1 MTSDATFLHIETAA
15 HGGAF
20 GHNQIPEPTEA
31 QCQAGNYKMGRVSLY
46 GLPIAIEQP
55 RGTYRTGVD
64 AKTGKRWSSRMA
76 AHYGYISGTKGNDGD
91 GVDCFVGFYPQSEI
105 AYVVNQNV
113 GGRFDEHKIILA
125 YPDEESARRAYQ
137 DSYER
142 GWNGLESIVS
152 ASISQLKWWL
162 KHGDMRQP
170 LRAENLPHE
179 GLETMTRKT
188 QWNSDAL
195 PYDQTIDQV
204 LYDIRRADAGE
215 SLLLDSVSIQDI
227 IEDSDG
233 ALAFDALVTPYA
245 KLERKMEVLNGVM
258 ERAGQSVNPVAM
270 QITDPFKQRGVANV
284 AAIFELSDGQT
295 VSIYFHNPD
304 VTPNK
309 MAGTDEVIS
318 WKWLLNKKD
327 ITIVVAPELG
337 EDLNIREVAR
347 RIMKLAD
354 KNSAAFQRA
363 NGKRAETMQRIESL
377 KEETASLEKEL
388 ESAQRELEVAKQQA
402 EDSAVANHYS
412 QVILNNL
419 VESFGWTVASPGQSV
434 KKDVGGGETGGELNP
449 TGSREVYGSFDA
461 PRNRYLA
468 LQVGFDEI
476 FSIDCRDR
484 DTKEVSEEFDS
495 RVRDWSVSTA
505 NPVADVVGET
515 AQQVPAE
522 IDPTGPEGY
531 AQVMADEV
539 LQLKWQDRLDAFFQ
553 GRIVDVRNAL
563 RELGWNDDVSK
574 PMQSGALKK
583 GEYELAPLF
592 KHVGAGRNVIGIN
605 YEITGVIGFFM
616 SDSLTLTANE
626 LAERI
631 NMGIPDGLSDPVADL
646 TYHDDGMFTTFLP
659 NTKAGE
665 DAWHVMAENDGTGK
679 VLTIHA
685 AGVISQLRDKGY
697 TVAERPATSMSD
709 IADDDLLA
717 ELAQK
722 TDEQAKISGP
732 GSSGVINY
740 YDASDYVVEHFL
752 GKKQSDV
759 MIFSMIDGGKLLQ
772 AKAAKDTKSGIP
784 RMTEQMSAEAAAQNP
799 DSDVSVSVFRS
810 GDNETAS
817 KLLKAKGFTIDYTPK
832 QEQEVMATVE
842 DKSAIEQPLI
852 DAYIKAWGTEA
863 EKINAAVAAV
873 NWDGITDNTSASAEE
888 MKLRSAVSAAKDIIP
903 ARDALE
909 SSGIKTWD
917 SRLANIPETPEFKA
931 HSAAIGAYR
940 AAQDKMLA
948 VAKEKLSEAGIA
960 ELAALPADAPLEDV
974 AKAIYRKHGIDVGT
988 RSDFVAKVVTAIQ
1001 EKQAGM
1007 LRDIL
1012 GNTGNDASQEIFER
1026 HTGMKLAK
1034 TKRDRLVQIDE
1045 WLGITPEQRAEKD
1058 AAKDAAWQASK
1069 LEEGVKD
1076 SWGWLKSMNVRD
1088 GAGTIDGQ
1096 QYLLRQ
1102 VAAGYNE
1109 VGTGKKGAATIYG
1122 MKNETGLRYVN
1133 NKSFNA
1139 FLKAAQSFGGL
1150 KQALDLVGAVIP
1162 ATEIKTPVQIVDSA
1176 YQFASAT
1183 DEFKEWLAD
1192 SVAKESYS
1200 PFVSAKAMDEASRS
1214 NGASIEWGLFGGAAL
1229 DGVNADQE
1237 GTDDEV
1243 DESEIGVTFEAEDIA
1258 LDSVTLD
1265 GIDQD
1270 GYVGKVSKDG
1280 DTVGRVDI
1288 GDDGKAMVF
1297 VGATGDKRVVFASGV
1312 EAMYS
1317 DGDAEMMI
1325 DALFTVDA
1333 NAAEAAQV
1341 QDKNDAKD
1349 DVAKA
1354 METLRPFMSVSQTK
1368 AVSDAMRGEEKQFFI
1383 DKMVEMA
1390 GIISAMP
1397 ETYGQDGKGDAA
1409 IAYLHYFMGGMD
1421 WYITEKDMEAEQLQ
1435 AFGLAD
1441 LGHGGELGYIS
1452 IVELVGSGA
1461 ELDFNFQQKTIGQIN
1476 GKKEMSEAEKSGIE
1490 LADDNDR
1497 LYQEGVQAFEIGMA
1511 EFKNGG
1517 DGKASQNTEFKQFMT
1532 KYPGVG
1538 NGTRLRELGQAFR
1551 NGYEAAQREG
1561 EQPAKDDLPVQ
1572 VVIAPAPSEDPQMT
1586 ADRAL
1591 FQSIIDNTVPDIL
1604 DASYIDQ
1611 LEAAYMRHIGNAEME
1626 ALFVSAVNAYTA
1638 AELAASATL

>member
-1 MTSDATFLHIETAA
+1 MTSDAIFLHIETAA

-55 RGTYRTGVD
+55 RGTYRTGID

-91 GVDCFVGFYPQSEI
+91 GVDCFVGFYPQSET

-125 YPDEESARRAYQ
+125 FPDEESARRAYH

-142 GWNGLESIVS
+142 GWNGLESLVS

-179 GLETMTRKT
+179 GLETMTKKT

-227 IEDSDG
+227 IDDSDG

-258 ERAGQSVNPVAM
+258 ERTGQAVKPVSM

-327 ITIVVAPELG
+327 ITIVVAPERG

-347 RIMKLAD
+347 RIMKLAE

-363 NGKRAETMQRIESL
+363 NGKRSETMRRIESL

-419 VESFGWTVASPGQSV
+419 VESFGWAVASPGQSV
-434 KKDVGGGETGGELNP
+434 KKDVGGGEVGGELNP

-476 FSIDCRDR
+476 FNIDCRDR
-484 DTKEVSEEFDS
+484 DTKEVSEEFNS
-495 RVRDWSVSTA
+495 RVHEWAVSTA
-505 NPVADVVGET
+505 AKPVADVVGE
-515 AQQVPAE
+515 AEQVPVE
-522 IDPTGPEGY
+522 IDPTSPEGY
-531 AQVMADEV
+531 AQVMADESM
-539 LQLKWQDRLDAFFQ
+539 QLKWQDRLDAFFQ

-563 RELGWNDDVSK
+563 RELGWSDDGSK
-574 PMQSGALKK
+574 PMQSGPLKK
-583 GEYELAPLF
+583 GGHELSPLF
-592 KHVGAGRNVIGIN
+592 KHVGAGRNIVGIN
-605 YEITGVIGFFM
+605 YEITGVTGFFM
-616 SDSLTLTANE
+616 SDSLTLTAKE

-631 NMGIPDGLSDPVADL
+631 NMGIPVSLSAPVADL

-722 TDEQAKISGP
+722 ADELSEISGP
-732 GSSGVINY
+732 EQAASAGSTGVVNY

-784 RMTEQMSAEAAAQNP
+784 RMTEQMSAEASAQNP

-810 GDNETAS
+810 GDNDTAA
-817 KLLKAKGFTIDYTPK
+817 KLLVAKGFTIDYTPK
-832 QEQEVMATVE
+832 QDQQAAAPVE
-842 DKSAIEQPLI
+842 EKSVSEQPLI

-873 NWDGITDNTSASAEE
+873 NWDGITDYASAGSEE
-888 MKLRSAVSAAKDIIP
+888 IKLRSAVSAAKDIIP

-909 SSGIKTWD
+909 SVGIKTWD

-948 VAKEKLSEAGIA
+948 VAKEKLRADGIA
-960 ELAALPADAPLEDV
+960 ELASLPADAPLADV
-974 AKAIYRKHGIDVGT
+974 AKAIYRKHGIDVGA
-988 RSDFVAKVVTAIQ
+988 RSDFIANVVTGIQ
-1001 EKQAGM
+1001 EKHAGM

-1012 GNTGNDASQEIFER
+1012 GNTVNEASQEIFER

-1045 WLGITPEQRAEKD
+1045 WLGITPEQRAEKE

-1069 LEEGVKD
+1069 LEESVKD
-1076 SWGWLKSMNVRD
+1076 SWDWLKSMNVRD

-1102 VAAGYNE
+1102 AADGYNE
-1109 VGTGKKGAATIYG
+1109 VGTSKKGAAVTYG
-1122 MKNETGLRYVN
+1122 LKKDNALRYVK

-1139 FLKAAQSFGGL
+1139 FLKSAQSFGGL
-1150 KQALDLVGAVIP
+1150 KQAFDLVGAVIP
-1162 ATEIKTPVQIVDSA
+1162 EAEIKTPVQIVDSA

-1200 PFVSAKAMDEASRS
+1200 PFVSAKAMDEASRR

-1237 GTDDEV
+1237 DAGDEV
-1243 DESEIGVTFEAEDIA
+1243 DESEIGRTFEAEDIA
-1258 LDSVTLD
+1258 LDSVALD

-1270 GYVGKVSKDG
+1270 GYVGKVSKGG

-1312 EAMYS
+1312 AAMYS

-1333 NAAEAAQV
+1333 NATSATQEPTE
-1341 QDKNDAKD
+1341 DDSKD

-1354 METLRPFMSVSQTK
+1354 MAVLRPFMSVSQMK
-1368 AVSDAMRGEEKQFFI
+1368 AVSDSMRGEEKQFFI

-1390 GIISAMP
+1390 GIIGAMP
-1397 ETYGQDGKGDAA
+1397 ETYGQDGKGDDA

-1461 ELDFNFQQKTIGQIN
+1461 ELDFHFQQKTIGQIN
-1476 GKKEMSEAEKSGIE
+1476 GKKEMSETEKSGIE
-1490 LADDNDR
+1490 LAADNDR
-1497 LYQEGVQAFEIGMA
+1497 MYQEGVQAFEIGVA
-1511 EFKNGG
+1511 AFKDGG
-1517 DGKASQNTEFKQFMT
+1517 DGKASQNAEFKQFMT

-1551 NGYEAAQREG
+1551 NGYEAAQRESN
-1561 EQPAKDDLPVQ
+1561 EQVKSDLNKPF
-1572 VVIAPAPSEDPQMT
+1572 EDPQKT

>member
-1 MTSDATFLHIETAA
+1 MTSDAIFLHIETAA

-20 GHNQIPEPTEA
+20 GHNPIPEPTEA

-55 RGTYRTGVD
+55 RGTYRTGID

-91 GVDCFVGFYPQSEI
+91 GMDCFVGFYPQSKT
-105 AYVVNQNV
+105 AYIVNQNV
-113 GGRFDEHKIILA
+113 GGRFDEHKIIFA

-142 GWNGLESIVS
+142 GWNGMESIVS

-215 SLLLDSVSIQDI
+215 SLLLDSVSVKDI
-227 IEDSDG
+227 IEDSEG

-258 ERAGQSVNPVAM
+258 ERTGQAVKPVAM

-327 ITIVVAPELG
+327 ITIVVAPERG

-347 RIMKLAD
+347 RIMKLAE

-363 NGKRAETMQRIESL
+363 NGKRTETMQRIESL

-402 EDSAVANHYS
+402 EDSSVANHYS

-434 KKDVGGGETGGELNP
+434 KKDVGGGEVGGELNP

-476 FSIDCRDR
+476 FNIDCRDR

-495 RVRDWSVSTA
+495 RVHEWAVRTA
-505 NPVADVVGET
+505 AKPVEDVVGE
-515 AQQVPAE
+515 AVQVPVE
-522 IDPTGPEGY
+522 IDPASTEGY
-531 AQVMADEV
+531 AQVMADEA
-539 LQLKWQDRLDAFFQ
+539 LQLKWQDRLDAFFH

-563 RELGWNDDVSK
+563 RELGWNDDGSK
-574 PMQSGALKK
+574 PMQSGPLKK
-583 GEYELAPLF
+583 GNHELYPLF
-592 KHVGAGRNVIGIN
+592 KHVGAGRNVVGIN
-605 YEITGVIGFFM
+605 YEITGVTGFFM
-616 SDSLTLTANE
+616 SDSLTLTAKE

-631 NMGIPDGLSDPVADL
+631 NMGIPAGLSDPVADL

-697 TVAERPATSMSD
+697 TVAERPKTSMSD
-709 IADDDLLA
+709 IADDDLLS

-722 TDEQAKISGP
+722 ADEPAEGT
-732 GSSGVINY
+732 SGVVNY

-759 MIFSMIDGGKLLQ
+759 IIFSMIDGGKLLQ

-784 RMTEQMSAEAAAQNP
+784 RMTEQMSEEASAQNP

-810 GDNETAS
+810 GDNDTAA
-817 KLLKAKGFTIDYTPK
+817 KLLVAKGFTIDYTPK
-832 QEQEVMATVE
+832 QDQQASDPVE
-842 DKSAIEQPLI
+842 DKSVSEQPLI
-852 DAYIKAWGTEA
+852 DAYIKAWVTEA

-873 NWDGITDNTSASAEE
+873 NWDGITDYASAGLEE

-909 SSGIKTWD
+909 SAGIKTWD

-931 HSAAIGAYR
+931 HSEAIGAYR

-948 VAKEKLSEAGIA
+948 VAKEKLRADGIA

-974 AKAIYRKHGIDVGT
+974 AKAIYRKHSIDVGA
-988 RSDFVAKVVTAIQ
+988 RSDFIANVVTGIQ
-1001 EKQAGM
+1001 EKHAGM

-1012 GNTGNDASQEIFER
+1012 GNTGNEASQEIFER
-1026 HTGMKLAK
+1026 HIGMKLAK

-1045 WLGITPEQRAEKD
+1045 WLGITPEQRAEKE

-1069 LEEGVKD
+1069 LEESVKD

-1102 VAAGYNE
+1102 AADGYNE
-1109 VGTGKKGAATIYG
+1109 VGTSKKGAAVTYG
-1122 MKNETGLRYVN
+1122 LKKDNALRYVK

-1150 KQALDLVGAVIP
+1150 KQAFDLVGAVVP
-1162 ATEIKTPVQIVDSA
+1162 VDEPKTPVQIVDAA

-1200 PFVSAKAMDEASRS
+1200 PFVSAKAMDEASRR

-1237 GTDDEV
+1237 DAGDEV
-1243 DESEIGVTFEAEDIA
+1243 DESEIGRTFEAEDIA
-1258 LDSVTLD
+1258 LDSIALD

-1270 GYVGKVSKDG
+1270 GYVGKVSKGG

-1333 NAAEAAQV
+1333 NAARAILAQTE
-1341 QDKNDAKD
+1341 DDGID
-1349 DVAKA
+1349 DVSKA
-1354 METLRPFMSVSQTK
+1354 MAALRPFMSVSQMK
-1368 AVSDAMRGEEKQFFI
+1368 AVSDSMRGEEKQFFI

-1461 ELDFNFQQKTIGQIN
+1461 ELDFHFQQKTIGQIT
-1476 GKKEMSEAEKSGIE
+1476 GKGS
-1490 LADDNDR
+1490 DDGG
-1497 LYQEGVQAFEIGMA
+1497 QQA
-1511 EFKNGG
+1511 
-1517 DGKASQNTEFKQFMT
+1517 KQ
-1532 KYPGVG
+1532 
-1538 NGTRLRELGQAFR
+1538 
-1551 NGYEAAQREG
+1551 EAA
-1561 EQPAKDDLPVQ
+1561 PA
-1572 VVIAPAPSEDPQMT
+1572 EDPQMT

-1626 ALFVSAVNAYTA
+1626 ALFVSAVNAYTE